1 MIKMY
6 EAIHELPLLF
16 LLQRPMIKNCFG
28 TTVEILVVQV
38 ALVIC
43 TNTNLGIL
51 LGPLAPSRSSLV
63 CVQCVIMRLRFDL
76 VLFAH
81 LFCHVSSYVAM
92 ADDYTPAPSNE
103 KGVHKTLAYVHVHC
117 LRI

>member
-1 MIKMY
+1 M
-6 EAIHELPLLF
+6 
-16 LLQRPMIKNCFG
+16 QRPMIKNYFG
-28 TTVEILVVQV
+28 TTVDLLVVLV

-81 LFCHVSSYVAM
+81 LFYRVSSYVAL
-92 ADDYTPAPSNE
+92 ADDYTPAPSND
-103 KGVHKTLAYVHVHC
+103 KGSA
-117 LRI
+117 